1 MENCLICTLLCSFF
15 LKNVRNCLVFQHR
28 EDEDG
33 SAVPAMFNVE
43 DLRMTD
49 GKNLVIV
56 ESPAKAGTIQK
67 FLGNDFIVKSS
78 FGHIRDL
85 QDNELSIDVK
95 NGFKPEYVIPADKK
109 KVVSELKK
117 AAKAAETVW
126 LASDEDREG
135 EAISW
140 HLFETLGLKAE
151 NTKRIVFHEITK
163 NAILNAIQNPRDID
177 MCLVNAQQARRV
189 LDRLVGF
196 ELSPVLWRKI
206 QPKLSAGRVQSVALR
221 LVVDRERE
229 ILAFSNE
236 AYYKVDAI
244 FHPEGTPDK
253 TTVKATL
260 DRRFPDLGSA
270 EEFLTRSIGAKFTIG
285 SIDKK
290 EGTRTPAAPFTTSTL
305 QQEAARKLRLSVS
318 QTMSIAQRLYEHGF
332 ITYMRTDSTN
342 LSSLAINTAKAFICN
357 NFGEE
362 YSKVRQY
369 KTKSKG
375 AQEAHEAIRPTYIEN
390 TTIEGTPQEKK
401 LYELIWKRTVASQM
415 ADARILRT
423 DIKVSSDKGE
433 EKFNV
438 QASQVLFDGF
448 LKLYIESTEDGA
460 QDEEM
465 TILPEMSIG
474 AEMFEKGIT
483 AECKFTAAPSR
494 YSEATLVKKL
504 EELGI
509 GRPSTYA
516 PTISTLTKGRGY
528 IVKGDKPGEK
538 REVTNLTLKNGV
550 IKTSVKNETIGAEKG
565 RLLPQDIGMIVTDYL
580 VKNFETILDYGFT
593 ANVEKDFDQIAEGN
607 QVWNSVIS
615 EFYDPFHTKVQETL
629 SNREYNHVSRELGTD
644 PKDGLMLTAR
654 FGQYGPFVQKG
665 DGDNRQYASLA
676 PGQLIESITLEEA
689 LKLFELP
696 RTVGQYEGIDIICTK
711 GRFGPYIK
719 YGDKNIS
726 LPRGTDP
733 LKVDLETCIKLVE
746 ESASKK
752 TGGIISEYKDSD
764 IQVIDGAYGPYIKH
778 AGSNYKLPKGT
789 DPATLTED
797 KCKEIIASSE
807 PTGRKKRR
815 K

>member
-1 MENCLICTLLCSFF
+1 MKEG
-15 LKNVRNCLVFQHR
+15 Q
-28 EDEDG
+28 
-33 SAVPAMFNVE
+33 
-43 DLRMTD
+43 
-49 GKNLVIV
+49 NLVIV

-67 FLGNDFIVKSS
+67 FLGEGFVVKSS

-85 QDNELSIDVK
+85 HDSEISIDMK
-95 NGFKPEYVIPADKK
+95 NGFAPEYVIPADKK
-109 KVVSELKK
+109 KVVSDLKK
-117 AAKAAETVW
+117 AAKEASTVW

-140 HLFETLGLKAE
+140 HLFETLGLNKD
-151 NTKRIVFHEITK
+151 NTRRIVFHEITK
-163 NAILNAIQNPRDID
+163 PAILNAIENPRDID
-177 MCLVNAQQARRV
+177 MSLVNAQQARRV

-229 ILAFSNE
+229 ILGFTNE
-236 AYYKVDAI
+236 PYYRVEAM
-244 FHPEGTPDK
+244 FHPEGTPEK
-253 TTVKATL
+253 TLVKATL
-260 DRRFPDLGSA
+260 DRRFPDQDSA
-270 EEFLTRSIGAKFTIG
+270 REFLERCIGAEFSIS

-290 EGTRTPAAPFTTSTL
+290 EGNRFPAAPFTTSTL
-305 QQEAARKLRLSVS
+305 QQEAARKLRFSVS

-342 LSSLAINTAKAFICN
+342 LSGLAINTAKKFICD

-369 KTKSKG
+369 KTKAKG

-390 TTIEGTPQEKK
+390 TSIEGTPQEQK

-415 ADARILRT
+415 ADAKILRT

-448 LKLYIESTEDGA
+448 LKLYIESTDEPQ
-460 QDEEM
+460 QDDEM
-465 TILPEMSIG
+465 VILPEMTIG
-474 AEMFEKGIT
+474 GRMFENGIS
-483 AECKFTAAPSR
+483 AECRFTAAPPR

-528 IVKGDKPGEK
+528 IVKGDKTGEK
-538 REVTNLTLKNGV
+538 RSVTNLSLKNGA
-550 IKTSVKNETIGAEKG
+550 IRTSVKSETVGAEKG

-580 VKNFETILDYGFT
+580 VKNFDTILDYGFT
-593 ANVEKDFDQIAEGN
+593 ANVEKDFDKIAEGEMA
-607 QVWNSVIS
+607 WNNVIN
-615 EFYDPFHTKVQETL
+615 EFYGPFHSKIEETL
-629 SNREYNHVSRELGTD
+629 SNREYSHVSRDLGVD
-644 PKDGLMLTAR
+644 PKDGQPLVAR
-654 FGQYGPFVQKG
+654 FGQYGPYVQKG
-665 DGDNRQYASLA
+665 DGEIKQYASLA

-696 RTVGQYEGIDIICTK
+696 RTVGQHGGIDIICTK

-719 YGDKNIS
+719 YGDRNIS

-733 LKVDLETCIKLVE
+733 LKVDLDTCVKLID
-746 ESASKK
+746 ESLSKK
-752 TGGIISEYKDSD
+752 SGGILAEYTESD
-764 IQVIDGAYGPYIKH
+764 IQVIDGNYGPYIKH
-778 AGSNYKLPKGT
+778 AGSNYKIPKGT
-789 DPATLTED
+789 DPTTLTEE

>member
-1 MENCLICTLLCSFF
+1 MKEG
-15 LKNVRNCLVFQHR
+15 Q
-28 EDEDG
+28 
-33 SAVPAMFNVE
+33 
-43 DLRMTD
+43 
-49 GKNLVIV
+49 NLVIV

-67 FLGNDFIVKSS
+67 FLGEGFVVKSS

-85 QDNELSIDVK
+85 HDSELSIDVK
-95 NGFKPEYVIPADKK
+95 NGFAPEYVIPADKK
-109 KVVSELKK
+109 KVVSDLKK
-117 AAKAAETVW
+117 AAKEASTVW

-140 HLFETLGLKAE
+140 HLFETLGLNKD
-151 NTKRIVFHEITK
+151 NTRRIVFHEITK
-163 NAILNAIQNPRDID
+163 PAILNAIENPRDID
-177 MCLVNAQQARRV
+177 MSLVNAQQARRV

-229 ILAFSNE
+229 ILGFTNE
-236 AYYKVDAI
+236 PYYRVEAM
-244 FHPEGTPDK
+244 FHPEGTPEK
-253 TTVKATL
+253 TLVKATL
-260 DRRFPDLGSA
+260 DRRFPDQDSA
-270 EEFLTRSIGAKFTIG
+270 REFLERCIGAEFSIS

-290 EGTRTPAAPFTTSTL
+290 EGNRFPAAPFTTSTL
-305 QQEAARKLRLSVS
+305 QQEAARKLRFSVS

-342 LSSLAINTAKAFICN
+342 LSGLAINTAKNFICD

-369 KTKSKG
+369 KTKAKG

-390 TTIEGTPQEKK
+390 TSIEGTPQEQK

-415 ADARILRT
+415 ADAKILRT

-448 LKLYIESTEDGA
+448 LKLYIESTDEPQ
-460 QDEEM
+460 QDDEM
-465 TILPEMSIG
+465 VILPEMAIG
-474 AEMFEKGIT
+474 GRMFENGIS
-483 AECKFTAAPSR
+483 AECRFTAAPPR

-528 IVKGDKPGEK
+528 IVKGDKTGEK
-538 REVTNLTLKNGV
+538 RSVTNLSLKNGA
-550 IKTSVKNETIGAEKG
+550 IRTSVKSETVGAEKG

-580 VKNFETILDYGFT
+580 VKNFDTILDYGFT
-593 ANVEKDFDQIAEGN
+593 ANVEKDFDKIAEGEMA
-607 QVWNSVIS
+607 WNNVIN
-615 EFYDPFHTKVQETL
+615 EFYGPFHSKIEETL
-629 SNREYNHVSRELGTD
+629 SNREYSHVSRDLGVD
-644 PKDGLMLTAR
+644 PKDGQPLVAR
-654 FGQYGPFVQKG
+654 FGQYGPYVQKG
-665 DGDNRQYASLA
+665 DGETKQYASLA

-696 RTVGQYEGIDIICTK
+696 RTVGQHGGIDIICTK

-719 YGDKNIS
+719 YGDRNIS

-733 LKVDLETCIKLVE
+733 LKVDLDTCVKLID
-746 ESASKK
+746 ESLSKK
-752 TGGIISEYKDSD
+752 SGGILAEYTESD
-764 IQVIDGAYGPYIKH
+764 IQVIDGNYGPYIKH
-778 AGSNYKLPKGT
+778 AGSNYKIPKGT
-789 DPATLTED
+789 DPTTLTEE

>member
-1 MENCLICTLLCSFF
+1 M
-15 LKNVRNCLVFQHR
+15 K
-28 EDEDG
+28 
-33 SAVPAMFNVE
+33 
-43 DLRMTD
+43 D

-67 FLGNDFIVKSS
+67 FLGSDFIVKSS

-85 QDNELSIDVK
+85 HDSELSIDVK
-95 NGFKPEYVIPADKK
+95 NGFTPEYVIPSDKK

-117 AAKAAETVW
+117 AAKEAETVW

-140 HLFETLGLKAE
+140 HLFETLGLKSE
-151 NTKRIVFHEITK
+151 NTRRIVFHEITK
-163 NAILNAIQNPRDID
+163 NAILNAIKNPREID
-177 MCLVNAQQARRV
+177 MSLVNAQQARRV

-236 AYYKVDAI
+236 AYYRVDAL
-244 FHPEGTPDK
+244 FHPEGTPSK
-253 TTVKATL
+253 TLVKATL
-260 DRRFPDLGSA
+260 DRRFPDMESA
-270 EEFLTRSIGAKFTIG
+270 EAFLKKCIGAEFTIS

-305 QQEAARKLRLSVS
+305 QQEAARKLRMSVS
-318 QTMSIAQRLYEHGF
+318 QTMSIAQRLYEHGL

-342 LSSLAINTAKAFICN
+342 LSSLAINTAKSYICA

-369 KTKSKG
+369 KTKAKG

-390 TTIEGTPQEKK
+390 TEIEGTPQEKK

-448 LKLYIESTEDGA
+448 LKLYIESTEDA
-460 QDEEM
+460 SQDEEM
-465 TILPEMSIG
+465 TILPEMNIG
-474 AEMFEKGIT
+474 ARMFENGIT
-483 AECKFTAAPSR
+483 AECKFTAAPAR

-538 REVTNLTLKNGV
+538 RNVTNLSLRNGV
-550 IKTSVKNETIGAEKG
+550 IRASVKSETVGAEKG

-593 ANVEKDFDQIAEGN
+593 ANVEKDFDQIAEGE
-607 QVWNSVIS
+607 QEWNTVIS
-615 EFYDPFHTKVQETL
+615 EFYGPFHTKVQETL
-629 SNREYNHVSRELGTD
+629 SNREYSHISRELGTD
-644 PKDGLMLTAR
+644 PKDGQPLTAR
-654 FGQYGPFVQKG
+654 FGQYGPYVQKG
-665 DGDNRQYASLA
+665 EGENRQYASLA

-696 RTVGQYEGIDIICTK
+696 RNVGRYEGIDIICTK

-719 YGDKNIS
+719 YGDRNIS

-733 LKVDLETCIKLVE
+733 LKIDLQSCISLIE
-746 ESASKK
+746 ESKEKK
-752 TGGIISEYKDSD
+752 TGGIIAEYKDSD
-764 IQVIDGAYGPYIKH
+764 IQVINGAYGPYIKH
-778 AGSNYKLPKGT
+778 NGSNYKIPKDT
-789 DPATLTED
+789 DPSGLTED

>member
-1 MENCLICTLLCSFF
+1 MKEG
-15 LKNVRNCLVFQHR
+15 Q
-28 EDEDG
+28 
-33 SAVPAMFNVE
+33 
-43 DLRMTD
+43 
-49 GKNLVIV
+49 NLVIV

-67 FLGNDFIVKSS
+67 YLGNAYTVKSS

-85 QDNELSIDVK
+85 QDNELSIDVSK
-95 NGFKPEYVIPADKK
+95 GFSPQYVIPSDKK

-117 AAKAAETVW
+117 AAKEAEIVW

-140 HLFETLGLKAE
+140 HLFETLGLKKE
-151 NTKRIVFHEITK
+151 NTRRIVFHEITK
-163 NAILNAIQNPRDID
+163 PAILNAIANPREID
-177 MCLVNAQQARRV
+177 MSLVNAQQARRV

-229 ILAFSNE
+229 ILAFNSE
-236 AYYKVDAI
+236 QYYKVDAI
-244 FHPEGTPDK
+244 FHPEGTPEK
-253 TTVKATL
+253 TLVKATL
-260 DRRFPDLGSA
+260 DRRFPTLESA
-270 EEFLTRSIGAKFTIG
+270 HEFLERCIGASFAICG
-285 SIDKK
+285 IEKK
-290 EGTRTPAAPFTTSTL
+290 EGNRYPAAPFTTSTL
-305 QQEAARKLRLSVS
+305 QQEASRKLRMSVS
-318 QTMSIAQRLYEHGF
+318 QTMSIAQRLYEHGL

-342 LSSLAINTAKAFICN
+342 LSSLAINTAKKFICD
-357 NFGEE
+357 NFGDE

-369 KTKSKG
+369 KTKAKG

-390 TTIEGTPQEKK
+390 TSIEGTPQEQK

-415 ADARILRT
+415 ADARILKT
-423 DIKVSSDKGE
+423 DIKGE

-448 LKLYIESTEDGA
+448 LKLYIEGSDDPQ
-460 QDEEM
+460 QDDEM
-465 TILPEMSIG
+465 VILPEMNVG
-474 AEMFEKGIT
+474 DRMFDKEIT
-483 AECKFTAAPSR
+483 AECKYTAAPPR

-528 IVKGDKPGEK
+528 IVKGDKTGVK
-538 REVTNLTLKNGV
+538 CQVTNLILKNGT
-550 IKTSVKNETIGAEKG
+550 IKSASKTETVGTEKG

-580 VKNFETILDYGFT
+580 VKNFPDVLDYKFT
-593 ANVEKDFDQIAEGN
+593 ANVEEDFDKIADGDM
-607 QVWNSVIS
+607 VWNSVIS
-615 EFYDPFHTKVQETL
+615 DFYGPFHTKVQETL
-629 SNREYNHVSRELGTD
+629 SSKEYSNVSRELGVD
-644 PKDGLMLTAR
+644 PKDGQVLVAR
-654 FGQYGPFVQKG
+654 FGQYGPYVQKG
-665 DGDNRQYASLA
+665 DGDTKQYASLA

-696 RTVGQYEGIDIICTK
+696 RTVGQLNGIDIVCTK

-719 YGDKNIS
+719 YGDKNVS
-726 LPRGTDP
+726 MPRGTDP
-733 LKVDLETCIKLVE
+733 LKIDLEACIKIIE
-746 ESASKK
+746 DSMNKK
-752 TGGIISEYKDSD
+752 SGGIIAEFKDSD
-764 IQVIDGAYGPYIKH
+764 IQVIDGNYGPYIKH
-778 AGSNYKLPKGT
+778 AGSNYKIPKGT
-789 DPATLTED
+789 DPSTLTED

>member
-1 MENCLICTLLCSFF
+1 MPEKWLTLHF
-15 LKNVRNCLVFQHR
+15 LLKKIEEQSMK
-28 EDEDG
+28 EG
-33 SAVPAMFNVE
+33 Q
-43 DLRMTD
+43 
-49 GKNLVIV
+49 NLVIV

-67 FLGNDFIVKSS
+67 YLGSDYIVKSS

-95 NGFKPEYVIPADKK
+95 GGFTPEYVIPADKK
-109 KVVSELKK
+109 KVVADLRK
-117 AAKAAETVW
+117 AAKEASVVW

-140 HLFETLGLKAE
+140 HLFETLGLKKE
-151 NTKRIVFHEITK
+151 NTRRIVFHEITK
-163 NAILNAIQNPRDID
+163 PAILNAIENPRDID
-177 MCLVNAQQARRV
+177 MSLVNAQQARRV

-229 ILAFSNE
+229 ILAFNNE
-236 AYYKVDAI
+236 PYYKVDAI
-244 FHPEGTPDK
+244 FHPEGTPEK
-253 TTVKATL
+253 TFVKATL
-260 DRRFPDLGSA
+260 DRKFPDLESA
-270 EEFLTRSIGAKFTIG
+270 QEFLERCIGADFEICG
-285 SIDKK
+285 IEKK
-290 EGTRTPAAPFTTSTL
+290 EGNRFPAAPFTTSTL
-305 QQEAARKLRLSVS
+305 QQEAARKLRMSVS
-318 QTMSIAQRLYEHGF
+318 QTMSVAQRLYEHGL

-342 LSSLAINTAKAFICN
+342 LSSLAINTAKKFICD

-369 KTKSKG
+369 KTKAKG

-390 TTIEGTPQEKK
+390 TSIEGTPQEQK

-415 ADARILRT
+415 ADARILKT

-448 LKLYIESTEDGA
+448 LKLYIESTDEPQ
-460 QDEEM
+460 QDDEM
-465 TILPEMSIG
+465 VILPEMNIG
-474 AEMFEKGIT
+474 DRMFENGIT
-483 AECKFTAAPSR
+483 ADCKFTSAPSR

-528 IVKGDKPGEK
+528 IVKGDKTGEK
-538 REVTNLTLKNGV
+538 RQVTNLSLRNGV
-550 IKTSVKNETIGAEKG
+550 IKASEKTETIGSEKG

-580 VKNFETILDYGFT
+580 VKNFDTILDYSFT
-593 ANVEKDFDQIAEGN
+593 ANVEKDFDKIAEGEI
-607 QVWNSVIS
+607 VWNTVIS
-615 EFYDPFHTKVQETL
+615 DFYGPFHTKVQETL
-629 SNREYNHVSRELGTD
+629 SNREYSNVSRELGVD
-644 PKDGLMLTAR
+644 PKDGQPLVAR
-654 FGQYGPFVQKG
+654 FGQYGPYVQKG
-665 DGDNRQYASLA
+665 DGDSRQYASLA

-696 RTVGQYEGIDIICTK
+696 RNVGQYKGIDIICTK
-711 GRFGPYIK
+711 GRFGPYMK

-733 LKVDLETCIKLVE
+733 LKVDLDTCIKLIE
-746 ESASKK
+746 DSLNKK
-752 TGGIISEYKDSD
+752 TGGIIAEYKESD
-764 IQVIDGAYGPYIKH
+764 IQVIDGNYGPYIKH
-778 AGSNYKLPKGT
+778 AGSNYKIPKGT
-789 DPATLTED
+789 DPAALTEE
-797 KCKEIIASSE
+797 KCKEIISNSE